1 MLTLAQ
7 LRAKQTGTAVGG
19 EAVVEQPPGI
29 CARDT
34 QTIESPP
41 TPAPVKPVEESAPIA
56 DRGACPSTPIQGLG
70 NEIRKAD
77 SSADLTATRGYLKIF
92 PPKFASINQ
101 VPDDFKKEFW
111 TTASPWCRIE
121 GVEDHPDF
129 ENNLK
134 IIENT

>member
-34 QTIESPP
+34 QTIGSPP
-41 TPAPVKPVEESAPIA
+41 TPAPVKPVEGPAPTA
-56 DRGACPSTPIQGLG
+56 DRGACPSTPIQGSG
-70 NEIRKAD
+70 
-77 SSADLTATRGYLKIF
+77 SSSDLTANRGYLRIF

-121 GVEDHPDF
+121 GVADHPDF